1 MLSNK
6 KRNGIIKYVLFF
18 SVVILIILVI
28 LIIVKG
34 PDRIN
39 TGVRPSGNNNNRE
52 EDNTTAD
59 PFLLGNDI
67 DRQYLTV
74 SKYSRPGTPIGKVN
88 AVVIH
93 YVGNPGTTAAQNRNY
108 FENLKDTHTT
118 SASSHYIIGLEGEII
133 QCVPL
138 SEISYASNDRND
150 DTIAIENCHPDATGK
165 FNRSTYDSLVELTA
179 ALCRTYGLNPQTD
192 VIRHYDVT
200 GKHCPLYYVENEDEW
215 YAFKMAVENMLNN
228 Q

>member
-1 MLSNK
+1 MKVKHLK
-6 KRNGIIKYVLFF
+6 AVLIS
-18 SVVILIILVI
+18 SVVVLVI
-28 LIIVKG
+28 VGCIVVADSLINKDKV
-34 PDRIN
+34 
-39 TGVRPSGNNNNRE
+39 SGNYAGSDDDSGPKE
-52 EDNTTAD
+52 TVVLD
-59 PFLLGNDI
+59 PFLTS
-67 DRQYLTV
+67 DRITADYLTV
-74 SKYSRPGTPIGKVN
+74 NPYSRPGDELSQVN
-88 AVVIH
+88 AIVVH

-108 FENLKDTHTT
+108 FENLKDTHER